1 MHGNSM
7 RRIAAA
13 LMGAALTLGLSG
25 CFHKKAKAVVLPQS
39 TTPVALET
47 APAPANLP
55 MVEVPVVKVPPV
67 PVAAAASKP
76 KRERRRPAKVAPPV
90 VAPPVQVAAADVPA
104 EGSAGSAIGALTSG
118 GDASP
123 QKRQAA
129 VELIASNERRLKAL
143 PADTVN
149 AQRTEIS
156 QIRNFQ
162 RQAQEALDSGDA
174 EGATTLA
181 TKAKLLLY
189 DLDRVGG

>member
-1 MHGNSM
+1 MNGISNRM
-7 RRIAAA
+7 KRFAAGLVFAA
-13 LMGAALTLGLSG
+13 LSLGLSG
-25 CFHKKAKAVVLPQS
+25 CLHKKAQAVVLPQS

-47 APAPANLP
+47 APAPTNLP

-76 KRERRRPAKVAPPV
+76 KRERRRPAKVVPV
-90 VAPPVQVAAADVPA
+90 PVAPPVQVAAADVPA
-104 EGSAGSAIGALTSG
+104 EGSPIGALTSG
-118 GDASP
+118 GDAGP

-143 PADTVN
+143 STDTVN
-149 AQRTEIS
+149 AQRAQIN

-189 DLDRVGG
+189 DLDPAGG

>member
-1 MHGNSM
+1 LNGISSRMK
-7 RRIAAA
+7 RLAAG
-13 LMGAALTLGLSG
+13 LMCATLLLGLSG
-25 CFHKKAKAVVLPQS
+25 CLRKKAKTVLLPQS
-39 TTPVALET
+39 TTPVVLET
-47 APAPANLP
+47 VPPPANPP

-76 KRERRRPAKVAPPV
+76 KRERRRSAKVVPAAVAPPV
-90 VAPPVQVAAADVPA
+90 PVTAADLPT
-104 EGSAGSAIGALTSG
+104 EGSPIGALTSG

-143 PADTVN
+143 SADTVN
-149 AQRTEIS
+149 SQRAEIN

-189 DLDRVGG
+189 DLDRAGG